1 MKNKKLFILP
11 FLITLLF
18 NNIVSAQ
25 NGNPSAAG
33 SSEDGVKSVLC
44 GGVERWAVKVLVDA
58 AAAQV
63 NYTPLPTTIDS
74 LINIPTTPSTS
85 APRMAGKEF
94 QSYVFTCNIT
104 IKKNEDDNDYHLVLK
119 SGSETMIGEVPDP
132 VCSAAA
138 SSVHVNEFISARN
151 WVNAHIGTGAVS
163 NVNIAPVDVTGVSF
177 VDVPHGQTGAAPN
190 QMEIHPILG
199 LRFSTATGLN
209 ETGND
214 APAFTV
220 SVNPSVFSESA
231 GFHITSDRG
240 LSGKFRLE
248 LFSVSGDRV
257 RDLDLP
263 AATGK
268 EINYTFTRA
277 GLAGGMYIYRLRN
290 NGSIFYEGRIMIR

>member
-1 MKNKKLFILP
+1 MI
-11 FLITLLF
+11 
-18 NNIVSAQ
+18 AQ
-25 NGNPSAAG
+25 DGNPATPGSA
-33 SSEDGVKSVLC
+33 EDGVKSVLC

-58 AAAQV
+58 AAVQV

-74 LINIPTTPSTS
+74 LIHIPTTPSTS

-94 QSYVFTCNIT
+94 QSYLFTCNIT

-119 SGSETMIGEVPDP
+119 SGTETMIGEVPDP